1 MFGIGEWA
9 IVILLAL
16 IVFGAV
22 RTPVPRRQA
31 VRVIEDMRPAEPPTP
46 IPRQGI
52 EFDLLIA
59 AGLVIAAL
67 SCVIV
72 LLISQSG
79 WV

>member
-1 MFGIGEWA
+1 MFGIAEWA

-16 IVFGAV
+16 IVFGAT
-22 RTPVPRRQA
+22 RAPVPRRQT
-31 VRVIEDMRPAEPPTP
+31 VRVLEDMRPPAPPVSKTRP
-46 IPRQGI
+46 GI

-72 LLISQSG
+72 LLLSQSS